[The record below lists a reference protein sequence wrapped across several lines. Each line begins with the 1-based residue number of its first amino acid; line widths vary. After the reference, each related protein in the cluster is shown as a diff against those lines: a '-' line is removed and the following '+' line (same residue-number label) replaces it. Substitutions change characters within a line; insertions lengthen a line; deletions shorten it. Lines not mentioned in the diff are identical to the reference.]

1 VSTIKHIQVTPG
13 DPITYPATLA
23 EAKDKLVIDYA
34 DHDAKITRLIKVATQ
49 KIEAMCNISLV
60 EKTVSLYVFLEGG
73 ELFELPYGPTV
84 SVTSVAKLDG
94 NDDEETLVLD
104 TDYRLIGAN
113 DAFKILKSYYEG
125 THIIE
130 YEVGYTNIPESL
142 KEAVLAQ
149 VAWLYQNPG
158 DENKGIC
165 ETAKEL
171 ASPYIRI
178 WL

>member
-1 VSTIKHIQVTPG
+1 VSSIKHIQVTP
-13 DPITYPATLA
+13 DAPPTEPATLQ
-23 EAKDKLVIDYA
+23 EAKDKLVIDYS
-34 DHDAKITRLIKVATQ
+34 DHDSKLNALITVARQ
-49 KIEAMCNISLV
+49 RIEAMCNISLV
-60 EKTVSLYVFLEGG
+60 PKSVSMYVFLEAG
-73 ELFELPYGPTV
+73 ELFELPYGPTG

-104 TDYRLIGAN
+104 TDYRLIGEN

-125 THIIE
+125 THIVE
-130 YEVGYTNIPESL
+130 YEVGYTSVPESL

-149 VAWLYQNPG
+149 VAWWYQNPG
-158 DENKGIC
+158 DENKGVC